1 MASPTPE
8 NRPDAQGQTIK
19 ASSNSPEAS
28 PPTAGRV
35 TPPTQRSLGLMMGL
49 AAGHGIKHFYSQAF
63 LLLIP
68 SVKAYLGL
76 SDVEVGLI
84 GSARTVSGAVVNIP
98 AGIMADM
105 WRSKVGLMLTASLTS
120 LAIGYLIIGATPSYW
135 LLLLGVAVTG
145 AGASIWHAPAFGTLA
160 VAYPD
165 KRATSFAVHRMGG
178 SSGDSLAPLVMGVI
192 LGGFAFW
199 GLEWNGLQWRT
210 LSYFLVIPAGLAAFA
225 VLLGFRNMEGA
236 SRDSP
241 DFRSYVRSARSMLS
255 NTTVLGMVG
264 ISGVRSMAHNSLTI
278 FLVIY
283 MSEDLNFSEFKIGYH
298 VALLTLFGVASSP
311 LLGWISDRVD
321 RRPVMFVSL
330 LTMALLIYSLLFF
343 GSGWSFTL
351 ILALIGLFLYSVNPI
366 MMAAAI
372 DATKKG
378 TEASGVAL
386 MFAGSAVFGSI
397 SPIIAG
403 WLRESF
409 GMDGVFYYAGIIVT
423 LVAFAALFVPLR
435 KAAD

>member
-1 MASPTPE
+1 M
-8 NRPDAQGQTIK
+8 
-19 ASSNSPEAS
+19 
-28 PPTAGRV
+28 
-35 TPPTQRSLGLMMGL
+35 LGL

-63 LLLIP
+63 LLLLP
-68 SVKAYLGL
+68 AVKAYLGL
-76 SDVEVGLI
+76 SDIEIGLI
-84 GSARTVSGAVVNIP
+84 GSTRTIFGAVVNIP

-120 LAIGYLIIGATPSYW
+120 LAIGYLIIGAAPSYW
-135 LLLLGVAVTG
+135 LLLLGVAITG

-160 VAYPD
+160 VAYPN

-199 GLEWNGLQWRT
+199 GLEWDGLQWRT
-210 LSYFLVIPAGLAAFA
+210 LSYFLVIPAGLAAFV
-225 VLLGFRNMEGA
+225 VLLSFRNIEGA

-241 DFRSYVRSARSMLS
+241 DFRSYLRSARTMLS

-311 LLGWISDRVD
+311 VLGLISDRVN

-330 LTMALLIYSLLFF
+330 LIMALLIYSLIFF

-386 MFAGSAVFGSI
+386 MFAGSAIFGSI

-403 WLRESF
+403 WLRGSF

-435 KAAD
+435 KATD

>member
-1 MASPTPE
+1 
-8 NRPDAQGQTIK
+8 
-19 ASSNSPEAS
+19 
-28 PPTAGRV
+28 
-35 TPPTQRSLGLMMGL
+35 MGL
-49 AAGHGIKHFYSQAF
+49 
-63 LLLIP
+63 
-68 SVKAYLGL
+68 
-76 SDVEVGLI
+76 
-84 GSARTVSGAVVNIP
+84 
-98 AGIMADM
+98 
-105 WRSKVGLMLTASLTS
+105 
-120 LAIGYLIIGATPSYW
+120 
-135 LLLLGVAVTG
+135 
-145 AGASIWHAPAFGTLA
+145 
-160 VAYPD
+160 
-165 KRATSFAVHRMGG
+165 
-178 SSGDSLAPLVMGVI
+178 I

-225 VLLGFRNMEGA
+225 VLVTFRNIEGA

-241 DFRSYVRSARSMLS
+241 SFRNYVRSARAMLS

-264 ISGVRSMAHNSLTI
+264 ISGVRAMAHNSLSI

-283 MSEDLNFSEFKIGYH
+283 MSEDLGFSEFKIGYH

-311 LLGWISDRVD
+311 LLGLISDRVD

-330 LTMALLIYSLLFF
+330 LIMALLIYSLLFF
-343 GSGWSFTL
+343 GTGWSFTL

-423 LVAFAALFVPLR
+423 IVAFAALFVPLR
-435 KAAD
+435 KASD

>member
-1 MASPTPE
+1 MAKADPQDTPDDIRQPGKSPRRRDPK
-8 NRPDAQGQTIK
+8 PA
-19 ASSNSPEAS
+19 
-28 PPTAGRV
+28 PPTE
-35 TPPTQRSLGLMMGL
+35 RSLGLMLGL
-49 AAGHGIKHFYSQAF
+49 AAGHGIKHFYNQAF

-84 GSARTVSGAVVNIP
+84 GTARTVSGAVINLP
-98 AGIMADM
+98 AGIIADM

-120 LAIGYLIIGATPSYW
+120 LAIGYLIIGSTPSYW
-135 LLLLGVAVTG
+135 LLLLGVAITG

-160 VAYPD
+160 IAYPN

-178 SSGDSLAPLVMGVI
+178 SSGDSLAPLVIGLI

-225 VLLGFRNMEGA
+225 VLITFRNIEGA
-236 SRDSP
+236 SRDAPS
-241 DFRSYVRSARSMLS
+241 FSNYVQSARAMLS
-255 NTTVLGMVG
+255 NSTVLGMVG
-264 ISGVRSMAHNSLTI
+264 ISGVRAMAHNSLSI

-283 MSEDLNFSEFKIGYH
+283 MSEDLDFSDFKIGYH
-298 VALLTLFGVASSP
+298 IALLTLFGVASSP
-311 LLGWISDRVD
+311 ILGWISDRVD
-321 RRPVMFVSL
+321 RRKVMFASL
-330 LTMALLIYSLLFF
+330 FTMAILIYALLFF
-343 GSGWSFTL
+343 GTGWTFTL

-409 GMDGVFYYAGIIVT
+409 GMDGVFWYCGIIVT
-423 LVAFAALFVPLR
+423 IVAFAALLVPLR
-435 KAAD
+435 KPPT

>member
-1 MASPTPE
+1 M
-8 NRPDAQGQTIK
+8 
-19 ASSNSPEAS
+19 
-28 PPTAGRV
+28 
-35 TPPTQRSLGLMMGL
+35 LGL
-49 AAGHGIKHFYSQAF
+49 AAGHGIKHFYNQAF

-84 GSARTVSGAVVNIP
+84 GTARTVSGAVINIP
-98 AGIMADM
+98 AGIVADM

-120 LAIGYLIIGATPSYW
+120 LAVGYLIIGTTPSYW
-135 LLLLGVAVTG
+135 LLLLGVAITG

-160 VAYPD
+160 IAYPN

-178 SSGDSLAPLVMGVI
+178 SSGDSLAPLVMGLV

-210 LSYFLVIPAGLAAFA
+210 LSYFLVIPAGIAAFA
-225 VLLGFRNMEGA
+225 VLVTFRNIEGA

-241 DFRSYVRSARSMLS
+241 NFRNYLKSARAMLS
-255 NTTVLGMVG
+255 NSTVLGMVG
-264 ISGVRSMAHNSLTI
+264 ISGVRAMAHNSLNI

-283 MSEDLNFSEFKIGYH
+283 MSEDLGFSEFQIGFH

-321 RRPVMFVSL
+321 RRKVMFASL
-330 LTMALLIYSLLFF
+330 LTMALLIYALLPF
-343 GSGWSFTL
+343 GSGWTFTL

-403 WLRESF
+403 WLRGTF
-409 GMDGVFYYAGIIVT
+409 GMDGVFYYCGIIVT
-423 LVAFAALFVPLR
+423 IVAFAALLVPLR
-435 KAAD
+435 KAPA

>member
-1 MASPTPE
+1 M
-8 NRPDAQGQTIK
+8 
-19 ASSNSPEAS
+19 
-28 PPTAGRV
+28 
-35 TPPTQRSLGLMMGL
+35 LGL

-68 SVKAYLGL
+68 AVKAYLGL
-76 SDVEVGLI
+76 SDIEVGLI
-84 GSARTVSGAVVNIP
+84 GSTRTVAGAVVNIP

-105 WRSKVGLMLTASLTS
+105 WRSKVGLMLTSSLAS

-135 LLLLGVAVTG
+135 LLLLGVAITG

-160 VAYPD
+160 VAYPN

-225 VLLGFRNMEGA
+225 VLLSFRNIEGA
-236 SRDSP
+236 SSDSP
-241 DFRSYVRSARSMLS
+241 DFRSYLRSARTMLS

-311 LLGWISDRVD
+311 LLGLISDRVN

-330 LTMALLIYSLLFF
+330 FTMALLIYSLIFF

-403 WLRESF
+403 WLRGSF